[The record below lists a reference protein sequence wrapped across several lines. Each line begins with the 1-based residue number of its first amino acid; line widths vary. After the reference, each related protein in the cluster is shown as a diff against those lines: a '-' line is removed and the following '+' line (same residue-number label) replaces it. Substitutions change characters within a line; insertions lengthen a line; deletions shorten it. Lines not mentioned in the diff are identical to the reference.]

1 MTRILGMTKAYE
13 KDKRFQESE
22 KKQRLTFHQIT
33 PLTTTTFK
41 STNKNLESIS
51 IRAFYNKEKI
61 RNF

>member
-1 MTRILGMTKAYE
+1 MTKAYE

-51 IRAFYNKEKI
+51 IRACYNKEKI